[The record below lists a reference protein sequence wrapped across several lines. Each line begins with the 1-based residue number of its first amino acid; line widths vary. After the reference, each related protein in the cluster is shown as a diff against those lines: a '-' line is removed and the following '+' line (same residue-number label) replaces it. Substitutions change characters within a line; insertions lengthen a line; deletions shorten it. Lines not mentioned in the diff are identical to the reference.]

1 MGILFTLPLS
11 RSIGSLLLIP
21 IGQTFYYSFTN
32 WDGFT
37 SQWIGFAAYRHLFQ
51 NPEFSQVLENNA
63 VMVLA
68 IPVAIALPLGVAFL
82 LNTQLRGWRFFRSVF
97 FLPTAVSWVVIAF
110 VARRFFDPDKQGI
123 LQSLLDHIGLGF
135 WHPDLLAHEHSALA
149 AVMITFIWSV
159 FGTNMIIFL
168 AGMSTI
174 DQEIY
179 DAAKVDGAGSFT
191 VMVRI
196 TFPLLKRFVQFAFI
210 ISLITAFSALF
221 SLIIVMTERWAGLR
235 LDDARVLHLRTG
247 VHREQL
253 RRRCNRRRHAFPA
266 GLRRQHGAVA
276 AAEDRRL
283 SAANWVERQSI
294 AIWRRRTSKAF
305 VYLVL
310 FVRHGDHAL
319 PVLADGTDVVPI
331 AVPVLPRQRLLARRP
346 GTTCSHALPV
356 GRELLNSTL
365 ITLVLDRS

>member
-1 MGILFTLPLS
+1 MSSQEAAARLPRVRRRPRRSPLVAQRRRMGILFTVPVALL
-11 RSIGSLLLIP
+11 IGSLLLIP

-37 SQWIGFAAYRHLFQ
+37 SQWIGFTAYTNLFH
-51 NPEFSQVLENNA
+51 NPEFVTVLENNA
-63 VMVLA
+63 VMLL
-68 IPVAIALPLGVAFL
+68 ALPISIVLPLAVAFL
-82 LNTQLRGWRFFRSVF
+82 LNTQLRGWRIFRSVF

-123 LQSLLDHIGLGF
+123 LRSLLDHTGLGF
-135 WHPDLLAHEHSALA
+135 WHPDLLAHEHSALI

-196 TFPLLKRFVQFAFI
+196 TFPLIKRFVQFAFI

-221 SLIIVMTERWAGLR
+221 SLIIVMTNGGPGYGSTTLEFFIY
-235 LDDARVLHLRTG
+235 
-247 VHREQL
+247 EQ
-253 RRRCNRRRHAFPA
+253 AFTENNF
-266 GLRRQHGAVA
+266 GVA
-276 AAEDRRL
+276 ATAG
-283 SAANWVERQSI
+283 V
-294 AIWRRRTSKAF
+294 
-305 VYLVL
+305 VL
-310 FVRHGDHAL
+310 FVL
-319 PVLADGTDVVPI
+319 VFTVSMVQLAM
-331 AVPVLPRQRLLARRP
+331 L
-346 GTTCSHALPV
+346 
-356 GRELLNSTL
+356 
-365 ITLVLDRS
+365 RSDD

>member
-1 MGILFTLPLS
+1 MSSHEAAARLPRVRRRPRRSPLVAQRRRMGILFTLPVALL
-11 RSIGSLLLIP
+11 IGSLLLIP

-37 SQWIGFAAYRHLFQ
+37 SQWIGFTAYTNLFH
-51 NPEFSQVLENNA
+51 NPEFVTVLENNA
-63 VMVLA
+63 VMLL
-68 IPVAIALPLGVAFL
+68 ALPISIVLPLAVAFL
-82 LNTQLRGWRFFRSVF
+82 LNTQLRGWRIFRSVF

-123 LQSLLDHIGLGF
+123 LRSLLDHTGLGF
-135 WHPDLLAHEHSALA
+135 WHPDLLAHEHSALI

-196 TFPLLKRFVQFAFI
+196 TFPLIKRFVQFAFI

-221 SLIIVMTERWAGLR
+221 SLIIVMTNGGPGYGSTTLEFFIY
-235 LDDARVLHLRTG
+235 
-247 VHREQL
+247 EQ
-253 RRRCNRRRHAFPA
+253 AFTENNF
-266 GLRRQHGAVA
+266 GVA
-276 AAEDRRL
+276 ATAG
-283 SAANWVERQSI
+283 V
-294 AIWRRRTSKAF
+294 
-305 VYLVL
+305 VL
-310 FVRHGDHAL
+310 FVLVFTVSMVQLG
-319 PVLADGTDVVPI
+319 
-331 AVPVLPRQRLLARRP
+331 LL
-346 GTTCSHALPV
+346 
-356 GRELLNSTL
+356 
-365 ITLVLDRS
+365 RSDD